1 MRKAISLASITANL
15 STIKTHFCFTLT
27 FHLSTSID
35 NCISHGEN
43 VEHLEHTQLLQE
55 PSTWVQIQSL
65 CRTKSLH
72 ALTIKVGSTPTQPVF
87 PFNNILSKYVLFG
100 NVHVARELF
109 EEMPFR
115 NAVSFNTMITAYCG
129 DGNVR
134 EAWRLFSEMRRCG
147 FKPTQFTLGG
157 LLSCDFLDYDQVVQL
172 HALIEKT
179 SLLHTNATVG
189 TALFS
194 VLGRCGYLH
203 EACQIF
209 DSMPKKN
216 LITWN
221 SMILLLGQH
230 GFVENSMNMFIEI
243 LRSGMD
249 LSEYT
254 FVGLLSGCLG
264 IHDMELG
271 EQVHTVAIKYGLDD
285 AVSVKNSLVNMYA
298 KCSGAHTA
306 RKMFEEAAIKD
317 IVSWNIVIGAMAK
330 SDTPDKALGVFL
342 EMYSN
347 GFSPN
352 EITFISVL
360 NSCARLQNLSC
371 GEALHAQIIKK
382 KLEND
387 VYMGSALTD
396 FYVKFNK
403 LEEAHR
409 CFNEICEKNLVSWNT
424 LMLGYSNKCSPESI
438 LLLREMI
445 RQGIYPNN
453 FSFSIV
459 IKASSAVELLQLH
472 SWLVK
477 MGYLEHSY
485 VSSSLISGYAK
496 NGLITD
502 ALCFIVVNDM
512 PLDVVSTNVM
522 AGIYN
527 RIGEYNKTLELFSI
541 LKDPDTVSWNILIA
555 ACSRN
560 GDHKE
565 VFELFGHMR
574 RACVFPDN
582 YTYVSLFSSCTRLC
596 NLGLGSSLHGLL
608 IKNDFSSCDTFLCN
622 IMIDMYAKCG
632 SLDGATKIFNSI
644 TKKNVISWTAMISS
658 LGLHGYAQEAIRKFE
673 EMTAQGIKPDKVAF
687 MAVLSAC
694 RHVGLVEQ
702 GMSLFKEM
710 KAKYGF
716 EPEMDHYLIGVDL
729 LSRYGHL
736 AEAEQFIARMPFP
749 PTASIWR
756 TFLDGCKRKRTSV
769 SSHHIK

>member
-1 MRKAISLASITANL
+1 MRNPISLASITANL
-15 STIKTHFCFTLT
+15 STIKTHFYFTPK
-27 FHLSTSID
+27 FHLSTSIE

-43 VEHLEHTQLLQE
+43 VKHLEGTQLLQE
-55 PSTWVQIQSL
+55 PSTWVQIHSL

-72 ALTIKVGSTPTQPVF
+72 ALTIKVGSTPTQPIF

-115 NAVSFNTMITAYCG
+115 NVVSFNTMIAAYCR
-129 DGNVR
+129 DGNVQ
-134 EAWRLFSEMRRCG
+134 EAWGLFSEMRRCG
-147 FKPTQFTLGG
+147 FKPTQFTFGG
-157 LLSCDFLDYDQVVQL
+157 LLSSEFMDHYQVVQL

-179 SLLHTNATVG
+179 SLLHTDATVG
-189 TALFS
+189 TALLGM
-194 VLGRCGYLH
+194 LGRCGCLH

-209 DSMPKKN
+209 DSMPEKN
-216 LITWN
+216 LVTWN

-230 GFVENSMNMFIEI
+230 GFVETSMTMFVEI

-271 EQVHTVAIKYGLDD
+271 EQVHTVAVKYGLDN

-306 RKMFEEAAIKD
+306 NKMFEEAAIKD
-317 IVSWNIVIGAMAK
+317 IVSWNIMIGALAK
-330 SDTPDKALGVFL
+330 SDTPDKALTVFL
-342 EMYSN
+342 EMYAN

-352 EITFISVL
+352 EITFISAL
-360 NSCARLQNLSC
+360 NSCPRLQNLSC

-387 VYMGSALTD
+387 VYMGSALMD
-396 FYVKFNK
+396 FYVKFDK
-403 LEEAHR
+403 LEEAHC
-409 CFNEICEKNLVSWNT
+409 CFNEMCEKSLVPWNT
-424 LMLGYSNKCSPESI
+424 LMLGYSNRGSPESI

-445 RQGIYPNN
+445 RLGFYPNG

-477 MGYLEHSY
+477 TGYLEHSY
-485 VSSSLISGYAK
+485 VSSSLISRYAK
-496 NGLITD
+496 NGLISD
-502 ALCFIVVNDM
+502 ALRFTDVNDM
-512 PLDVVSTNVM
+512 QLDVASTNVI

-541 LKDPDTVSWNILIA
+541 LEDPNTRSWNILIL

-560 GDHKE
+560 SDHKE
-565 VFELFGHMR
+565 AFEIFGHMR
-574 RACVFPDN
+574 RARVSPDN
-582 YTYVSLFSSCTRLC
+582 YTYVSLLSSCNRLC

-608 IKNDFSSCDTFLCN
+608 IKNDFSSCDTFVCN

-632 SLDGATKIFNSI
+632 SLESATKVFND
-644 TKKNVISWTAMISS
+644 TTERNVISWTAMISS
-658 LGLHGYAQEAIRKFE
+658 LGLHGYAHEAIRKFE
-673 EMTAQGIKPDKVAF
+673 EMTGEGIKPDKVAF

-702 GMSLFKEM
+702 GMALFGEM
-710 KAKYGF
+710 KGKYGF
-716 EPEMDHYLIGVDL
+716 EPEMDHYLIVVDL

-736 AEAEQFIARMPFP
+736 AEAEQFIGRMPFP
-749 PTASIWR
+749 PNASIWR
-756 TFLDGCKRKRTSV
+756 TFLDGCKRKITNV
-769 SSHHIK
+769 